1 MAKVL
6 LKRYLYHNAK
16 SNETVARKYVQRIC
30 CESHLL
36 GRSSERQLTR
46 NFAYKNLRLKFKARR
61 ILLKLLNGISTLE
74 NVVRSLWNLMMVW

>member
-1 MAKVL
+1 MKLLPVNMCKEFAVKVL
-6 LKRYLYHNAK
+6 G
-16 SNETVARKYVQRIC
+16 
-30 CESHLL
+30 HLL